1 MNIRV
6 LVADDHA
13 IVREGLGIMLGNQ
26 PDMEVVGL
34 ATNGR
39 EAIRMV
45 DQYQPDVAVMDISM
59 PELNGIEA
67 ISQLLPRYPNIKVI
81 VLSIHETKPYVYRG
95 LKAGASGYL
104 LKETAGLEVVDAVR
118 AVYNGERY
126 LSQRIS
132 DLVTDVSFRSLEGS
146 KEVSPLEQLSPR
158 EREILQLVAEGKTSQ
173 EIGERLSISPKS
185 VDTYRSRLMHKIG
198 VEDLAGLVKF
208 AIQQGVIS
216 LEWNSKRKP

>member
-1 MNIRV
+1 LNIRV

-67 ISQLLPRYPNIKVI
+67 IQQMLPRHPRMKVI
-81 VLSIHETKPYVYRG
+81 VLSIHETKPYVYRA
-95 LKAGASGYL
+95 LKAGANGYL
-104 LKETAGLEVVDAVR
+104 IKETAGLEVVEAVR
-118 AVYNGERY
+118 AVYRGERY

-132 DLVTDVSFRSLEGS
+132 DLVTDVSFRKLEGS

-173 EIGERLSISPKS
+173 EIAEIISISPKS

-198 VEDLAGLVKF
+198 VEDVAGLVKF
-208 AIQQGVIS
+208 AIQHGVIS
-216 LEWNSKRKP
+216 LE

>member
-39 EAIRMV
+39 EAIRIV

-67 ISQLLPRYPNIKVI
+67 IQQMLPRHPRMKVI
-81 VLSIHETKPYVYRG
+81 VLSIHETKPYVYRA
-95 LKAGASGYL
+95 LKAGAKGYL
-104 LKETAGLEVVDAVR
+104 IKETAGLEVVEAVR
-118 AVYNGERY
+118 AVYRGERY

-132 DLVTDVSFRSLEGS
+132 DLVTDVSFRKLEGS

-173 EIGERLSISPKS
+173 EIADIISVSPKS

-208 AIQQGVIS
+208 AIQHGVIS
-216 LEWNSKRKP
+216 LE

>member
-67 ISQLLPRYPNIKVI
+67 ISQMLPRHPNIKVI
-81 VLSIHETKPYVYRG
+81 VLSIHETKPYVYRA
-95 LKAGASGYL
+95 LKAGAKGYL
-104 LKETAGLEVVDAVR
+104 IKETAGLEVVDAVR
-118 AVYNGERY
+118 EVYRGERY
-126 LSQRIS
+126 LSQRIA
-132 DLVTDVSFRSLEGS
+132 DLLTDISFRNVEISGET
-146 KEVSPLEQLSPR
+146 SPLEQLSPR

-173 EIGERLSISPKS
+173 EIAEIISISPKS

-198 VEDLAGLVKF
+198 VEDVAGLVKF
-208 AIQQGVIS
+208 AIQHGVIS
-216 LEWNSKRKP
+216 LE

>member
-67 ISQLLPRYPNIKVI
+67 IQQMLPSHPRMKVI
-81 VLSIHETKPYVYRG
+81 VLSIHETKPYVYRA
-95 LKAGASGYL
+95 LKAGAKGYL
-104 LKETAGLEVVDAVR
+104 IKETAGLEVVDAVR
-118 AVYNGERY
+118 EVYQGERY
-126 LSQRIS
+126 LSQRIT
-132 DLVTDVSFRSLEGS
+132 DLLTDIAFRSLENSG
-146 KEVSPLEQLSPR
+146 ETSPLEQLSPR

-173 EIGERLSISPKS
+173 EIAQRLSISSKT

-198 VEDLAGLVKF
+198 VEDVAGLVKF
-208 AIQQGVIS
+208 AIQHGVIS
-216 LEWNSKRKP
+216 LE

>member
-67 ISQLLPRYPNIKVI
+67 IQQMLPGHPRMKVI
-81 VLSIHETKPYVYRG
+81 VLSIHETKPYVYRA
-95 LKAGASGYL
+95 LKAGAKGYL
-104 LKETAGLEVVDAVR
+104 IKETAGLEVVDAVR
-118 AVYNGERY
+118 EVYRGERY
-126 LSQRIS
+126 LSQRIA
-132 DLVTDVSFRSLEGS
+132 DLLTDISFRSLENSGES
-146 KEVSPLEQLSPR
+146 SPLQQLSPR

-173 EIGERLSISPKS
+173 EIGARLSISSKT
-185 VDTYRSRLMHKIG
+185 VDTYRSRLMRKIG
-198 VEDLAGLVKF
+198 VEDMAGLIKF
-208 AIQQGVIS
+208 AIQHGVIS
-216 LEWNSKRKP
+216 LEYKFK

>member
-67 ISQLLPRYPNIKVI
+67 IQQMLPSHPRMKVI
-81 VLSIHETKPYVYRG
+81 VLSIHETKPYVYRA
-95 LKAGASGYL
+95 LKAGAKGYL
-104 LKETAGLEVVDAVR
+104 IKETAGLEVVDAVR
-118 AVYNGERY
+118 EVYRGERY
-126 LSQRIS
+126 LSQRIA
-132 DLVTDVSFRSLEGS
+132 DLLTDISFRSLENSG
-146 KEVSPLEQLSPR
+146 KTSPLEQLSPR

-173 EIGERLSISPKS
+173 EIGERLSISSKT

-198 VEDLAGLVKF
+198 VEDVAGLVKF
-208 AIQQGVIS
+208 AIQHGVIS
-216 LEWNSKRKP
+216 LE

>member
-67 ISQLLPRYPNIKVI
+67 ISQMLPRHPNIKVI
-81 VLSIHETKPYVYRG
+81 VLSIHETKPYVYRA
-95 LKAGASGYL
+95 LKAGAKGYL
-104 LKETAGLEVVDAVR
+104 IKETAGLEVVDAVR
-118 AVYNGERY
+118 EVYRGERY
-126 LSQRIS
+126 LSQRIA
-132 DLVTDVSFRSLEGS
+132 DLLTDISFRSLKNSGET
-146 KEVSPLEQLSPR
+146 SPLEQLSPR

-173 EIGERLSISPKS
+173 EIAQRLSISSKT

-198 VEDLAGLVKF
+198 VEDVAGLVKF
-208 AIQQGVIS
+208 AIQHGVIS
-216 LEWNSKRKP
+216 LE

>member
-45 DQYQPDVAVMDISM
+45 DEYQPDVAIMDISM

-67 ISQLLPRYPNIKVI
+67 ISQMLPRHPNIKVI
-81 VLSIHETKPYVYRG
+81 VLSIHETKPYVNRA
-95 LKAGASGYL
+95 LKAGARGYL

-118 AVYNGERY
+118 AVYSGERY

-132 DLVTDVSFRSLEGS
+132 DLLTDISYRRLDGS

-173 EIGERLSISPKS
+173 EIGERLSISSKS

-198 VEDLAGLVKF
+198 VEDVAGLVKF
-208 AIQQGVIS
+208 AIQHGVIS
-216 LEWNSKRKP
+216 LE